1 MPMMFGV
8 LIFLAAPP
16 PDSIRVQV
24 SGIRWETYVNLWH
37 AWMRHRGLPP
47 GRLIRSVIR
56 PYRQPAS
63 IDPRMDYGPIPE
75 SLRLVVS
82 QFHDFFRYFL
92 AEADLLFIGEN
103 VDLEVPPN
111 RRQIFAMRTCPRVR
125 YTYRI
130 REILFS
136 TGRIPAKPGDTLDF
150 YGLKPWTGHYEAYA
164 DSIDRASREATL
176 KRGDSIPPPP
186 PSAISPV
193 SVFWKDLSYPRPGD
207 EAMFLSPHPVSPA
220 LIAVR
225 LWSTL
230 REPCERDRLT
240 VRIRPP
246 WTLDR
251 LPGLWGFYP
260 MLLAFRVKGGDTTFF
275 FPLWR
280 GWVWDRLTMK
290 DVRWIARRFQQA
302 LNREKGGRP

>member
-1 MPMMFGV
+1 MLTLAGV
-8 LIFLAAPP
+8 FVFLAAPP

-37 AWMRHRGLPP
+37 AWMRHKGLPP

-56 PYRQPAS
+56 PYRQPPY

-92 AEADLLFIGEN
+92 AGADLLFIGEK
-103 VDLEVPPN
+103 VDFDPGNAPPT
-111 RRQIFAMRTCPRVR
+111 AGPGCPRVR

-130 REILFS
+130 REVLFS

-150 YGLKPWTGHYEAYA
+150 YGLNPWTGRYEAYA
-164 DSIDRASREATL
+164 DSFYRASREAAL

-186 PSAISPV
+186 VDPISV
-193 SVFWKDLSYPRPGD
+193 EVFWWDLAYPRAGN

-225 LWSTL
+225 LWTILKDQCSRGPL
-230 REPCERDRLT
+230 S
-240 VRIRPP
+240 VQIRPP
-246 WTLDR
+246 
-251 LPGLWGFYP
+251 
-260 MLLAFRVKGGDTTFF
+260 
-275 FPLWR
+275 
-280 GWVWDRLTMK
+280 
-290 DVRWIARRFQQA
+290 
-302 LNREKGGRP
+302 